1 MFGKGGASPK
11 GKERA
16 MERYADD
23 PDAMERG
30 EAEDLEEAKRWEME
44 EQQVS

>member
-1 MFGKGGASPK
+1 LRGKVFGKGGASPK

-23 PDAMERG
+23 PYAME
-30 EAEDLEEAKRWEME
+30 RWEME